1 MILKDL
7 FQLDRLVKYL
17 ADNPDFAK
25 EFQSWNY
32 KDQKTSV
39 KMLIALKKI

>member
-7 FQLDRLVKYL
+7 FQLDALVKYL
-17 ADNPDFAK
+17 ADNPDFAD
-25 EFQSWNY
+25 EFQSWSY
-32 KDQKTSV
+32 DQQKLSV